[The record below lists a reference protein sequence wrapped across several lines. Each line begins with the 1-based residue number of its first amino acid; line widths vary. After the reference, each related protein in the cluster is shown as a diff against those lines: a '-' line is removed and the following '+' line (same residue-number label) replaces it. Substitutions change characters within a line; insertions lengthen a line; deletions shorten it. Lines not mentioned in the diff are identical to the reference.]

1 MNCCY
6 LFTVLN
12 SALLS
17 SHGRPSQQLLHE
29 LLLFP
34 LWLSAATKNNCVLYN
49 FPTSTDRPFCR
60 SYHVFNFICFD
71 KFIGILSSMSL
82 YACTPGVSRCSI
94 SGAYI
99 SYKLWRKQILV
110 YRIQY
115 HPVTNYIV
123 KPRIS
128 FLLPSLTAVLPET
141 DGFRISP
148 RTSVFLMRFYKKI
161 PRMQHPVGLLF
172 SAVVSEAADMSR
184 RGLSKP

>member
-1 MNCCY
+1 MSSCC
-6 LFTVLN
+6 FRCDF
-12 SALLS
+12 LL
-17 SHGRPSQQLLHE
+17 RLKI
-29 LLLFP
+29 
-34 LWLSAATKNNCVLYN
+34 TVLYN

-148 RTSVFLMRFYKKI
+148 RTSVFLMRFYKKNTQNAASC
-161 PRMQHPVGLLF
+161 R
-172 SAVVSEAADMSR
+172 SAIFCSSLRSR
-184 RGLSKP
+184 RHEPPRTF